1 MPPRAAPHAQ
11 PQLREEDQCPVCHK
25 ALPPKG
31 IDGSETVREAHV
43 AACIETS
50 LSSAVPNTLQLATR
64 AWAEAAVTANENTA
78 GQTGSGSAILEGSRG
93 AWQTPGRG
101 DGAFESIGNSRQR
114 VRGMVVYQATE
125 KDCVGEDG
133 AGQAECVI
141 CFEEF
146 EAGVDMGRLECLCK
160 FHKVCITLTC

>member
-1 MPPRAAPHAQ
+1 MPPRAAHHAQ
-11 PQLREEDQCPVCHK
+11 PQLREEDQCPVCHN
-25 ALPPKG
+25 ALPPRG
-31 IDGSETVREAHV
+31 IDGSETGRETHI

-50 LSSAVPNTLQLATR
+50 LSSAVPSTLQLAPR
-64 AWAEAAVTANENTA
+64 AVAEAAMTANESIA
-78 GQTGSGSAILEGSRG
+78 GQAGGSNAILEGSRR

-101 DGAFESIGNSRQR
+101 DGAFETIGNSRQR

-160 FHKVCITLTC
+160 FHKVRITLTC